1 MKCELDEKAGELVIR
16 VKYDAK
22 GRTGN
27 GKKWPK
33 IHACDTSSPDIKG
46 EIKRLQVTCFGQ

>member
-27 GKKWPK
+27 GKKWTK
-33 IHACDTSSPDIKG
+33 VHVCDTSNPDIKG